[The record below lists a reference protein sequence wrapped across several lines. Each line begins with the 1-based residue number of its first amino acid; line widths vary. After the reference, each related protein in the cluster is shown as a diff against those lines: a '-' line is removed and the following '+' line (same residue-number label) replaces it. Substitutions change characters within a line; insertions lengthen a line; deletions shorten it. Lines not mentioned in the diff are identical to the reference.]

1 MAIRKVVPGSLTDAY
16 KLREGDFSPS
26 LVGNQ
31 FTDPN
36 AFFTLGNFAVTS
48 NFEGRVGKDFKLG
61 EWSDYYNLDNLDMTQ
76 EQLDQ
81 MISNNIFVRLNFDK
95 TNLERYVYFGSF
107 AKFLESEIQDV
118 ILKWPASLYISSN
131 PIQPTTSRPS
141 NINTVLDFV
150 YDPVTNKSYFKTPKS
165 GVNNPYSLDFSRYS
179 FGPDNIPQQIYNY
192 VLANQ
197 QENEFV
203 INDMTGS
210 TTDSNYIYFE
220 IEGNPFPTL
229 TGTTF
234 GKRDFHIKP
243 VKSIRNEFF
252 NNLSDFQKLL
262 LDKLTIPK
270 YTFIVN
276 VPVKYDDGDIGFS
289 KKSFT
294 WPTTDGYNLDIN
306 TLNYSNYIEN
316 FFKVA
321 SLYDQNKTD
330 LVVRRMVS
338 DSIIEYDTEGD
349 GTEATGQRVSKLL
362 RIYGA
367 EFDVVKKYING
378 ISFANV
384 VTYNKKDNTSDNLIK
399 MMAKTL
405 GFDVL
410 LATSGGFSLLE
421 NDDPSDDPVF
431 QGYSRSLSPK
441 EIDIELWRRL
451 VINAWWLFRSKG
463 TRKVLEFFL
472 KLFGIN
478 SCLVSM
484 DELIYLAKD
493 KLDLFQTREQFNQLL
508 GPDFFDLNF
517 DTLPFDVFGF
527 PKVPTDTD
535 DFWFQNDG
543 FWYNGGNES
552 VIGNNP
558 HYGPYDYGQRYWS
571 KFTCFIEDFQP
582 IVNINRTE
590 TITTNYFNEY
600 NNGTF
605 TPNDDGQ
612 AFSNYGVE
620 VPQFFV
626 NPNDNI
632 NVISAGLVTYGEENG
647 PINVRDTGDTYSL
660 RITFQAG
667 ESDFC
672 NNCPPIN
679 SFGDDGLILVQGA
692 GKDLV
697 PHDIEECCDFYW
709 LPQENTT
716 PVTPIDNSGTIDPIN
731 DSSSKLK
738 NNFNLDMVNTKVLP
752 SKMVDCTNS
761 TPGVPTII
769 NNPTCVGSGCPDT
782 SYGTLVVNSNT
793 SVTLTFNVFGGS
805 KNSCC
810 NGTANLQV
818 NGAPNLLSSTY
829 NQNNSKNIIL
839 GPGTYDLKL
848 SLLNYS
854 CPDVYTS
861 IEVTENVSIIDGITL
876 LNTRELKPIKPI
888 LPVGPIKPNPQDG
901 TLPEEEQNKYYCW
914 WCPPTDMIK
923 RVCDSK
929 AFLDNINLTENG
941 VINLAISYG
950 YNGNDITEAEDY
962 LIGIF
967 NTYFIGGNCLFMVN
981 GELLKNRDCC
991 EIRGG
996 TWNEELRL
1004 CELPA
1009 PPNPCSLDNVTVLY
1023 SLVGQLI
1030 DNTQPVGESN
1040 FDVLSESCCESL
1052 GYYYGLTSR
1061 PIYNLDGTITNSLVD
1076 QQSVNLLNDLY
1087 PENPR
1092 VGCFVCPTEYKETQ
1106 LTGNNNTTIITITD
1120 LVGNNISE
1128 SCCTSL
1134 GYEHTTLTD
1143 FSEEPICLKCGTTP
1157 VLNQQAN
1164 TVVDLNGDSLTET
1177 CCTQNGYYYYN
1188 GTEIDPGCY
1197 ICPPFVTDSYS
1208 IVVTNINGT
1217 NYTLITDSNGETLS
1231 PNCCSYYQE
1240 QTGNPKVVYAEG
1252 VGCIFT

>member
-36 AFFTLGNFAVTS
+36 AFFTLGNFSVTS
-48 NFEGRVGKDFKLG
+48 NFEGRVAKDFKLG
-61 EWSDYYNLDNLDMTQ
+61 EWSDYYNLNNLDMTQ

-81 MISNNIFVRLNFDK
+81 MVSNNIFVRLNFDK

-107 AKFLESEIQDV
+107 SKFLESEIQDV
-118 ILKWPASLYISSN
+118 ILKWPASLHISSN
-131 PIQPTTSRPS
+131 PIQPTTNRPS
-141 NINTVLDFV
+141 NINTILDFV
-150 YDPVTNKSYFKTPKS
+150 YNPVTNKSYFKTPKS
-165 GVNNPYSLDFSRYS
+165 GVNNPYRLDFSQYS
-179 FGPDNIPQQIYNY
+179 FEPDNIPQQIFNY

-203 INDMTGS
+203 INSMTGS
-210 TTDSNYIYFE
+210 SEISNYVYFE

-243 VKSIRNEFF
+243 IKSIRNDFF
-252 NNLSDFQKLL
+252 NNLSDFQRLL

-270 YTFIVN
+270 YTFIVD
-276 VPVKYDDGDIGFS
+276 VPIKYDDGDIGFS

-294 WPTTDGYNLDIN
+294 WPTTDGYNLDID
-306 TLNYSNYIEN
+306 TLNYANYVED

-321 SLYDQNKTD
+321 SLYDQSKTD
-330 LVVRRMVS
+330 LMVRRLVS

-349 GTEATGQRVSKLL
+349 GTEATGQRISKLL

-431 QGYSRSLSPK
+431 SGYSRSLSPK

-478 SCLVSM
+478 NCLVSM
-484 DELIYLAKD
+484 DELVYLAKD
-493 KLDLFQTREQFNQLL
+493 KLDLFETRQQFTQLL

-517 DTLPFDVFGF
+517 DSLPFDVFGF
-527 PKVPTDTD
+527 PKVPADTN

-552 VIGNNP
+552 VLGNNP

-571 KFTCFIEDFQP
+571 RFTCFIENFQP
-582 IVNINRTE
+582 TVNVSRTE
-590 TITTNYFNEY
+590 TIVTNYFNEY

-647 PINVRDTGDTYSL
+647 PTNVRDTGDTYSL

-672 NNCPPIN
+672 NNCPPIE
-679 SFGDDGLILVQGA
+679 SFSDDGLILIQGI
-692 GKDLV
+692 GRDLT
-697 PHDIEECCDFYW
+697 PHNIEECCDFYW
-709 LPQENTT
+709 LPAEKQCPSVATMT
-716 PVTPIDNSGTIDPIN
+716 FQLDGTILSNGQPLSPQCCTEGTTQYKGVYHDGKNCRWDTVGKPLPITTTKEVYN
-731 DSSSKLK
+731 IFDTVKPDSI
-738 NNFNLDMVNTKVLP
+738 P
-752 SKMVDCTNS
+752 
-761 TPGVPTII
+761 
-769 NNPTCVGSGCPDT
+769 
-782 SYGTLVVNSNT
+782 
-793 SVTLTFNVFGGS
+793 
-805 KNSCC
+805 
-810 NGTANLQV
+810 Q
-818 NGAPNLLSSTY
+818 
-829 NQNNSKNIIL
+829 
-839 GPGTYDLKL
+839 
-848 SLLNYS
+848 
-854 CPDVYTS
+854 
-861 IEVTENVSIIDGITL
+861 
-876 LNTRELKPIKPI
+876 KP
-888 LPVGPIKPNPQDG
+888 DG
-901 TLPEEEQNKYYCW
+901 TLPVPIKDPTSSYYCW
-914 WCPPTDMIK
+914 WCPPEDSIIK
-923 RVCDSK
+923 VCDSENL
-929 AFLDNINLTENG
+929 LDNLNLTENDI
-941 VINLAISYG
+941 INLG
-950 YNGNDITEAEDY
+950 YSLGYSGNNIDGIENY
-962 LIGIF
+962 LLIIF
-967 NTYFIGGNCLFMVN
+967 DTYFINGNCLFMVN

-996 TWNEELRL
+996 VWNEELNL
-1004 CELPA
+1004 CELP
-1009 PPNPCSLDNVTVLY
+1009 PQTDPCSLDNVTILY

-1030 DNTQPVGESN
+1030 DNTQPLGESN
-1040 FDVLSESCCESL
+1040 FDVLSQSCCESL
-1052 GYYYGLTSR
+1052 GYYYGQTSR
-1061 PIYNLDGTITNSLVD
+1061 PIYNLDGSITSSLVD

-1087 PENPR
+1087 PQNPR
-1092 VGCFVCPTEYKETQ
+1092 FGCFVCPTEYKET
-1106 LTGNNNTTIITITD
+1106 LLSGNNDTTIITITD
-1120 LVGNNISE
+1120 LDNHNISE

-1134 GYEHTTLTD
+1134 GYEYTTLSE
-1143 FSEEPICLKCGTTP
+1143 FSDEPICLKCTTTP
-1157 VLNQQAN
+1157 IINENAN
-1164 TVVDLNGDSLTET
+1164 TVNDLNGGSLNEE
-1177 CCTQNGYYYYN
+1177 CCTQNGYYYYD
-1188 GTEIDPGCY
+1188 GTDTDPGCY
-1197 ICPPFVTDSYS
+1197 ICPPFVDGSYS
-1208 IVVTNINGT
+1208 VVVTTINGN

-1231 PNCCSYYQE
+1231 PNCCTYYQE
-1240 QTGNPKVVYAEG
+1240 QTGNPKVVYVEG